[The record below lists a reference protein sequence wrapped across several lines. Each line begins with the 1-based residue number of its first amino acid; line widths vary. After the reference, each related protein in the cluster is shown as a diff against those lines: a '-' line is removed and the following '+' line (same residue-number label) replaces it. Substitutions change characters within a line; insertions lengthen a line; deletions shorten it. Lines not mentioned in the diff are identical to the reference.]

1 MEKTTS
7 HITEYR
13 DNQDIDFNGIT
24 SFKVQNHG
32 ESTVDINT
40 IPVYPGQTIT
50 FVEQDGTFCDFK
62 LKSVFTE
69 EGKLPKFKAIYKQL
83 ASEAGSADNLH
94 PVQNYTVTLYNYDKA
109 DIVDFSQN
117 ISGHTVLTRSFDDGL
132 TFDPSND
139 IDLGYVPAN
148 QVIKYD
154 RGGSL
159 GTTAIQFRNED
170 LTVNSEIFMVTDIV
184 IDPWVIIAQYQDIC
198 AEGYFAFTSNKSG
211 DFETNLFDIPLW
223 ERVNTVSVESGV
235 ESVRGYGY
243 PPETTNGAA
252 SVFYS
257 IKRLETGEIKYFS
270 FAEISGG
277 NVLVPVEIPNPYN
290 P

>member
-40 IPVYPGQTIT
+40 IPVYPGQTTT
-50 FVEQDGTFCDFK
+50 FVEQDGTFCDFN

-69 EGKLPKFKAIYKQL
+69 AGKLPKFKAIYKQL
-83 ASEAGSADNLH
+83 VTEAGENDNLP
-94 PVQNYTVTLYNYDKA
+94 PVQDYTVTLYNYEKG
-109 DIVDFSQN
+109 DIVEFSQN
-117 ISGHTVLTRSFDDGL
+117 MAGHTILTRSFDGGI
-132 TFDPSND
+132 TFDPTND
-139 IDLGYVPAN
+139 IDLGYIPAN

-154 RGGSL
+154 RGGL
-159 GTTAIQFRNED
+159 LDTEALQFRNVD
-170 LTVNSEIFMVTDIV
+170 LAVNSEIFVVIDIV
-184 IDPWVIIAQYQDIC
+184 IDPWVITALYQDIC
-198 AEGYFAFTSNKSG
+198 AEGYFAFTSNKAG

-223 ERVNTVSVESGV
+223 ERKNTVSVDAGV

-243 PPETTNGAA
+243 PPATTNGAA

-257 IKRLETGEIKYFS
+257 IKRLETGETKYFS

-277 NVLVPVEIPNPYN
+277 NHLVPVEIPNPY
-290 P
+290 